1 MNQFESFLCSIHTV
15 TGVPVHYYK
24 NDILYC
30 KLPDI
35 ASACDPVPSYVPF
48 LKAQKD
54 KALYFSTNEHHY
66 YGIVNSLDRSSCI
79 IAGPVICTLARS
91 QNLKQIM
98 HDAHIPA
105 EYEEEF
111 RDFIKT
117 IPRISHLKLKNLLVL
132 FYRELNHEDI
142 DPENINDTV
151 YLAENIN
158 SELNDENIAEQENVD
173 VTEYYKYERK
183 IYGIIEAGDCAG
195 MKNALNRITF
205 PPVGRLAN
213 SEMRQAKNVF
223 IIRAT
228 VCARAAIQGGLDVK
242 SALELCNHYIHKMEE
257 CPGINSLEKLH
268 APMCLDFTQK
278 AYEAKIPSNL
288 SRDVYRSVQ
297 FIRENVNKPI
307 AVDDVARCTAKS
319 RSLISKKFKQEMG
332 INLNSF
338 IVSCKLETARGLLR
352 FTEKPISDISA
363 YLYFSSQS
371 YFQNLFKKKYGLTPN
386 KFRQT
391 YKQSLV
397 KKKTSRH
404 TDKGNGN

>member
-1 MNQFESFLCSIHTV
+1 MNQFEPFLCSIHAV

-35 ASACDPVPSYVPF
+35 ASAYDPVPSYAPF

-79 IAGPVICTLARS
+79 IVGPVICTLAKS

-98 HDAHIPA
+98 HDAHIPV
-105 EYEEEF
+105 EYEDEF
-111 RDFIKT
+111 RNFIKT
-117 IPRISHLKLKNLLVL
+117 IPRISHIKLKNLLAL
-132 FYRELNHEDI
+132 FYQELNHENI
-142 DPENINDTV
+142 DLENINDTV

-158 SELNDENIAEQENVD
+158 TELNDENIAEQESAD

-183 IYGIIEAGDCAG
+183 MCGIIEAGDFSG

-213 SEMRQAKNVF
+213 SEIRQAKNVF

-242 SALELCNHYIHKMEE
+242 GALELCNHYIHKMEE
-257 CPGINSLEKLH
+257 SPGINSLEKLH
-268 APMCLDFTQK
+268 APMYLDFTRK
-278 AYEAKIPSNL
+278 VYEAKIPSNL
-288 SRDVYRSVQ
+288 SRDVYKSVQ
-297 FIRENVNKPI
+297 FIRNNLNKPI
-307 AVDDVARCTAKS
+307 AVDDVARYTGKS
-319 RSLISKKFKQEMG
+319 RSLVSKKFKQEMG

-338 IVSCKLETARGLLR
+338 IVSCKLETAWGLLR

-391 YKQSLV
+391 HQQFLV
-397 KKKTSRH
+397 
-404 TDKGNGN
+404 